1 MWPIS
6 VGGVPR
12 QSWFEGN
19 TDPAVRHHFWVQI
32 KRELGAPGYS
42 LKLKYQISEG
52 WGSTGNSS
60 LGAHSPFL
68 AYLLFP
74 GITCQTETHEKSKI
88 QSHFFHF
95 TCWSVVLAKR
105 KEWRLA
111 WQLYIYMDIHTHAHC
126 TKYPSL
132 LIYIVEYHG
141 IFIPWQRSSTKWICN
156 PWKRWVL
163 YTPIQLWNVVNISC
177 EGLEVQCSVQAEIPF
192 EILPPFDQCCPV
204 KGQSCSVIRIMIFS
218 TVVFYLIF
226 LVFLLLRFWN

>member
-95 TCWSVVLAKR
+95 ACWSVVLAKR

-141 IFIPWQRSSTKWICN
+141 IFSSMAGELYKMNLQSLKKMGVVYANTALKCGKYKLWGVRSSMQCASWN
-156 PWKRWVL
+156 PIWNSSSIWPVL
-163 YTPIQLWNVVNISC
+163 SC
-177 EGLEVQCSVQAEIPF
+177 ERT
-192 EILPPFDQCCPV
+192 
-204 KGQSCSVIRIMIFS
+204 K
-218 TVVFYLIF
+218 
-226 LVFLLLRFWN
+226 LLCN